1 MASGRLQKM
10 RRKADKTPWRPIAAS
25 LVMGVALLAGGCR
38 ENEQNRPLTFSPHVY
53 QGNKTA
59 PLTAQQTR
67 ELQERGNLQ
76 R

>member
-1 MASGRLQKM
+1 M
-10 RRKADKTPWRPIAAS
+10 RRGAGKAPWRPIAAT
-25 LVMGVALLAGGCR
+25 LVMAVTLLAGGCR

-59 PLTAQQTR
+59 PLTGQQTR

>member
-1 MASGRLQKM
+1 MVRAHLAGVL
-10 RRKADKTPWRPIAAS
+10 A
-25 LVMGVALLAGGCR
+25 VVALSLLAVSCR

-53 QGNKTA
+53 QGTKPA
-59 PLTAQQTR
+59 SLTEQQTR